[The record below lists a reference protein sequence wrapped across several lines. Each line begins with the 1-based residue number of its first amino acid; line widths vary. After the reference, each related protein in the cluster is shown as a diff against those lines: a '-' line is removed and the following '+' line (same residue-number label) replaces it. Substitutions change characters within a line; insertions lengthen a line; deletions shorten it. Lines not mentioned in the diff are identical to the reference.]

1 MNMDKKTIKE
11 AIVIFITAFGFNIS
25 IASGNAGTLGGSP
38 APASSATPKKPKPVL
53 YVPMD
58 YSTCGYH
65 ASELPLPDA
74 EVAAYVEWQE
84 GDCSAVIQAAIDE
97 VSQAIRRSEGNGGKA
112 DNSVRRGAVLLG
124 EGTFRIDH
132 PLRITA
138 SGVVLRGMGRDK
150 TRLVKHGTD
159 RGALVYIEGVNRS
172 ERGVKGSERGVKGSE
187 RDNTSFTQDTI
198 FIAADLIPAGST
210 TIVTFTPTIL
220 PSFTPH
226 ERIDIVRPCTQEW
239 IDHLDMA
246 DFGGGL
252 DYTGWKP
259 TDTELRWDRT
269 IVDVRGD
276 TIVLDAPVT
285 TAIEKR
291 FGGAYV
297 VRGCHDGELSEC
309 GVENLTLE
317 SAVNDWNPK
326 DEDHCW
332 DAIYIDN
339 VRDCWVRRVNF
350 QRFAGSAVNLQK
362 RTSRITVEDCIASE
376 PVSEI
381 GGWRRQVFLTRGQ
394 QTLFQRCISRHGIHD
409 FAAGFCAAGPNA
421 FVECEGEGSLGFS
434 GSIGSWAPGLLF
446 DIVNIDG
453 HDLRFANLEQFQFG
467 TGWNTANSMFW
478 QCTASTIECYSP
490 DSLNRCSAHGCWGTL
505 TGNGNWTSSNDHVQP
520 RSLFYDQLEKRVGKL
535 GLSPHLLPRST
546 NATSSPTVDQ
556 AMELA
561 QESLTE
567 PRLTMEMWIDSLTS
581 LTPSPSLRGE
591 GNINTQKQKKK
602 RYDSKVTIGQAQKET
617 TPLPLAGGVGGEA
630 FPLAGNLYSIP
641 WWSGRVKDNFCERD
655 AKPAI
660 TRFVP
665 GREGTGW
672 TDRIDSVVVFLV
684 RNGYA
689 ALDHNYGLW
698 YDLRRTDHERVR
710 RADGD
715 VWAPFYEQPFARSGQ
730 GTAWDGLSRYDL
742 TRPNEWYWGRLREFA
757 DKAAKEGIMLF
768 NHHYFQHNIL
778 EAGAHWVDC
787 PWRPVNNVQLSVGSL
802 EFSDFSSELRVQS
815 SELSDVSKVSQP
827 SPLNSQLPF
836 PEPVPFAGDKRVFMA
851 EQFYDE
857 TNETLHPLHRQYIR
871 MCLDELKDQPNV
883 VHLISAEYT
892 GPLHFTR
899 FWLQTI
905 ADWEQETG
913 RHPLI
918 ALSCTRDVQ
927 DSLLADP
934 VLSKVVDIIDIRYW
948 HYNTQGLWA
957 PEGGKNM
964 APRQW
969 MRKMKVGKTGF
980 DEAYRAV
987 REMRDRY
994 PDKKVTFFAQQYP
1007 NYGWA
1012 ILMAGGSMANVPLRM
1027 VGADSRVCP
1036 DNARLLHDID
1046 LMRPMDGEGCVALG
1060 NPEVGYLIYTKSEKA
1075 SLPVADGKY
1084 SVYTV
1089 DASNGEIRIQQKNTQ
1104 VIGSFSLES
1113 TTPNR
1118 VFWLRK

>member
-1 MNMDKKTIKE
+1 MRR
-11 AIVIFITAFGFNIS
+11 VIWVILSVFLVVFSFA
-25 IASGNAGTLGGSP
+25 A
-38 APASSATPKKPKPVL
+38 PKKPKPTL

-65 ASELPLPDA
+65 ASEQSLPD
-74 EVAAYVEWQE
+74 VDVVAYVECQE
-84 GDCSAVIQAAIDE
+84 GDCSATIQQAIDH
-97 VSQAIRRSEGNGGKA
+97 VSARKA
-112 DNSVRRGAVLLG
+112 DANGHRGAVLLG
-124 EGTFRIDH
+124 EGTFRVDS
-132 PLRITA
+132 PLRIAT

-150 TRLVKHGTD
+150 TRLVKHGVD
-159 RGALVYIEGVNRS
+159 RGAMLYIEGVKRS
-172 ERGVKGSERGVKGSE
+172 EKDKTSTH
-187 RDNTSFTQDTI
+187 RDTL
-198 FIAADLIPAGST
+198 FITADMIPAGST
-210 TIVTFTPTIL
+210 SIVLSHPLHSPFTPM
-220 PSFTPH
+220 
-226 ERIDIVRPCTQEW
+226 ERITIVRPCTAEW
-239 IDHLDMA
+239 IESLGME

-259 TDTELRWDRT
+259 TDIELRWNRT
-269 IVDVRGD
+269 ITDVLGD
-276 TIVLDAPVT
+276 TIFLDAPIT
-285 TAIEKR
+285 TAITHI
-291 FGGAYV
+291 FGGAYIIK
-297 VRGCHDGELSEC
+297 GQHENEISEC

-332 DAIYIDN
+332 DGIYIDN
-339 VRDCWVRRVNF
+339 VRDSWVRLINF
-350 QRFAGSAVNLQK
+350 RHFAGSAVNLQK
-362 RTSRITVEDCIASE
+362 QTSRITVEDCIASE

-421 FVECEGEGSLGFS
+421 FVQCEGEESLGFS

-453 HDLRFANLEQFQFG
+453 HDLRFSNLEQFQFG

-490 DSLNRCSAHGCWGTL
+490 DTLNRNSAHGCWGTL

-520 RSLFYDQLEKRVGKL
+520 RSLFYHQLEQRLAGHASEQAVVGNASKRSEVVGNASKRANE
-535 GLSPHLLPRST
+535 GYILPRPT
-546 NATSSPTVDQ
+546 NATSSPTVEQ

-567 PRLTMEMWIDSLTS
+567 PRLTMEMWIDMRP
-581 LTPSPSLRGE
+581 TP
-591 GNINTQKQKKK
+591 Q
-602 RYDSKVTIGQAQKET
+602 
-617 TPLPLAGGVGGEA
+617 PLPTGRGVYTFSADKSTSTAKKSSTAKSEVKSNYSPPSQGGAGGGSAGGGSTGVGA
-630 FPLAGNLYSIP
+630 LLPLTGSLYSIP
-641 WWSGRVKDNFCERD
+641 WWSGRVKDNFCERE

-665 GREGTGW
+665 GREGIGW
-672 TDRIDSVVVFLV
+672 TDRIDSVVAFCAT
-684 RNGYA
+684 NGYA
-689 ALDHNYGLW
+689 ALDHHYGLW

-742 TRPNEWYWGRLREFA
+742 TKPNEWYWSRLREFA

-787 PWRPVNNVQLSVGSL
+787 PWRPVNNIQLSTL
-802 EFSDFSSELRVQS
+802 T
-815 SELSDVSKVSQP
+815 
-827 SPLNSQLPF
+827 SQLPF

-857 TNETLHPLHRQYIR
+857 TNATLRPLHRQYIR
-871 MCLDELKDQPNV
+871 MCLNELKDQPNV

-899 FWLQTI
+899 FWLETI
-905 ADWEQETG
+905 ADWERETG
-913 RHPLI
+913 QHPLI

-934 VLSKVVDIIDIRYW
+934 VLNKVVDIIDIRYW
-948 HYNTQGLWA
+948 HYNTEGLWA

-987 REMRDRY
+987 REMRDLY
-994 PDKKVTFFAQQYP
+994 PDKAVTFFAQQYP
-1007 NYGWA
+1007 SYGWA
-1012 ILMAGGSMANVPLRM
+1012 ILMAGGSLANVPLSHPSPLTSHPSPLTSHLM
-1027 VGADSRVCP
+1027 KDL
-1036 DNARLLHDID
+1036 RLMSPI
-1046 LMRPMDGEGCVALG
+1046 DGEGCVALG
-1060 NPEVGYLIYTKSEKA
+1060 KDGLGYLVYTRDMAA
-1075 SLPVADGKY
+1075 SLPVNNGKY
-1084 SVYTV
+1084 DIYEVNGTT
-1089 DASNGEIRIQQKNTQ
+1089 GEIALKQK
-1104 VIGSFSLES
+1104 GKSLSETFAIS
-1113 TTPNR
+1113 DTTPNHIY
-1118 VFWLRK
+1118 WLKRIN